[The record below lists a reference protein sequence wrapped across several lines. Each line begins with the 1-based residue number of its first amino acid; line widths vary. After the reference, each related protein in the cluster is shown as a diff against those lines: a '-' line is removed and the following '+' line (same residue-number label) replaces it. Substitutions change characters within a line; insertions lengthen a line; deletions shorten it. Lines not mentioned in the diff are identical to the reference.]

1 MTMRRRQLVDVAVVR
16 FQAYTLSPNRYATEV
31 ASATTC
37 SWHKLIGATKSG
49 VEPPTP
55 HAKEAS
61 MAQRMA
67 GNRSSAHQEGMNSRV
82 HRIRETHVRH
92 RDYSPPLG
100 RFIERDPIGF
110 AAGDGNWY
118 KFVVNCPLTHTD
130 ATGLVPIFTTP
141 EFTHNYT
148 PSTSVFA
155 MPPLV
160 AGGVGLRFGATW
172 TVSPGGVYR
181 ARNVACGCGAT
192 GVHYSLDCS
201 SLFFGDVEAWRNWS
215 FFPLTNILGVGG
227 VTCPP

>member
-92 RDYSPPLG
+92 RDYSPTLG
-100 RFIERDPIGF
+100 RFIDDVLPI
-110 AAGDGNWY
+110 Y
-118 KFVVNCPLTHTD
+118 
-130 ATGLVPIFTTP
+130 
-141 EFTHNYT
+141 
-148 PSTSVFA
+148 
-155 MPPLV
+155 
-160 AGGVGLRFGATW
+160 
-172 TVSPGGVYR
+172 
-181 ARNVACGCGAT
+181 
-192 GVHYSLDCS
+192 
-201 SLFFGDVEAWRNWS
+201 
-215 FFPLTNILGVGG
+215 
-227 VTCPP
+227 